1 MIEAGAF
8 DGDIYLNCLFS
19 QDQSNVADLIRYS
32 CISSDFCA
40 PLSGCPTQMQYS
52 FHDNTVKG
60 SMVAN
65 DANNFHS
72 FDAYLKNGATVIDN
86 HLLLVSERQQFMEI
100 NDFTIA
106 TRELTLSFWFNAPPN
121 NEGTF
126 CQFFSDE
133 DGLFRIILNNGN
145 IAFGSTIPPV
155 QINGFRANEWTHVA
169 FVQSIKNQDD
179 DHTPR
184 CTWST
189 FLNGNIKGSTLANCV
204 MNGHNTLNYIGASTI
219 YNIMTYYFNGSIRE
233 FRVYNRA
240 LQLSDIESLY
250 LSTYPTFT
258 PTTEPTPDPT
268 FQPSFNP
275 STTPTFTPTTLPST
289 APSFSPSKMPTLA
302 PTVLPTPD
310 PTNTPTTFTPSMAPS
325 YLPTATPT
333 SPSAI
338 PTFIPTSIGGVV
350 SASPLSNLAIAGIVV
365 AGFVFIAALFALT
378 YIFLRPKNTFM
389 NNLRIK
395 KQIETLKYLAAKPN
409 NMKSAVQPTEC
420 DEKNA
425 ELLKQLEILLIDG
438 EKWKQ
443 GKHDES
449 TMHDDLCFVE
459 LWRDPL
465 ISSAPICT
473 DTMCADCNPALR
485 CPLNS
490 NAPIRTDGI
499 PKLCMKNIGT
509 LMCTDCQP
517 AKPVTRDTMP
527 EKYNYERARMEIDR
541 NLHDF
546 KPENAVKRGL
556 TVGFLVEFCRKFD
569 LWKTPTWQVR
579 RDYIIPMTKNDR
591 CRFVDLLA
599 VKESDVVGVAEI
611 FISFSNATLFGD
623 LITAIR
629 DAADDQCRVWIDI
642 FAVMQWP
649 SLKSDLNFDQ
659 VIKSCRI
666 FLSVCP
672 SVPAVGNQKKLFGVI
687 ELEPE
692 DRKMIPFYRVWCLF
706 EIYHAASIQQKQDND
721 KIFVGG
727 VNASDIETEAP
738 PSPPTILF
746 KTGHCQRSSNGSYSF
761 TVNRKMLADLN
772 DYIDIN
778 KADATIDADKIWIFR
793 QINTGYSDNDGVK
806 KLNKLVNDVVKTAKI
821 LDSDPIL
828 EAAFV
833 SGETIALNFI
843 RNKPELYILNMYR
856 CGFFH
861 LLSTMM
867 NVNSATEIQI
877 SIFNRLEDRVEVY
890 RIDYNGSSLN
900 YVLFLEKFQT
910 KNCCMK
916 EGSFLIARILG
927 DDAVDV
933 GVFVVKSSMKKWI
946 ID

>member
-1 MIEAGAF
+1 
-8 DGDIYLNCLFS
+8 
-19 QDQSNVADLIRYS
+19 
-32 CISSDFCA
+32 
-40 PLSGCPTQMQYS
+40 
-52 FHDNTVKG
+52 
-60 SMVAN
+60 
-65 DANNFHS
+65 
-72 FDAYLKNGATVIDN
+72 
-86 HLLLVSERQQFMEI
+86 
-100 NDFTIA
+100 
-106 TRELTLSFWFNAPPN
+106 
-121 NEGTF
+121 
-126 CQFFSDE
+126 
-133 DGLFRIILNNGN
+133 
-145 IAFGSTIPPV
+145 
-155 QINGFRANEWTHVA
+155 
-169 FVQSIKNQDD
+169 
-179 DHTPR
+179 
-184 CTWST
+184 
-189 FLNGNIKGSTLANCV
+189 
-204 MNGHNTLNYIGASTI
+204 
-219 YNIMTYYFNGSIRE
+219 
-233 FRVYNRA
+233 
-240 LQLSDIESLY
+240 
-250 LSTYPTFT
+250 
-258 PTTEPTPDPT
+258 
-268 FQPSFNP
+268 
-275 STTPTFTPTTLPST
+275 
-289 APSFSPSKMPTLA
+289 
-302 PTVLPTPD
+302 
-310 PTNTPTTFTPSMAPS
+310 
-325 YLPTATPT
+325 
-333 SPSAI
+333 
-338 PTFIPTSIGGVV
+338 
-350 SASPLSNLAIAGIVV
+350 
-365 AGFVFIAALFALT
+365 
-378 YIFLRPKNTFM
+378 
-389 NNLRIK
+389 
-395 KQIETLKYLAAKPN
+395 
-409 NMKSAVQPTEC
+409 
-420 DEKNA
+420 
-425 ELLKQLEILLIDG
+425 
-438 EKWKQ
+438 
-443 GKHDES
+443 
-449 TMHDDLCFVE
+449 MHDDLCFVE

-659 VIKSCRI
+659 
-666 FLSVCP
+666 
-672 SVPAVGNQKKLFGVI
+672 
-687 ELEPE
+687 
-692 DRKMIPFYRVWCLF
+692 
-706 EIYHAASIQQKQDND
+706 
-721 KIFVGG
+721 
-727 VNASDIETEAP
+727 
-738 PSPPTILF
+738 
-746 KTGHCQRSSNGSYSF
+746 TGHCQRSSNGSYSF

-843 RNKPELYILNMYR
+843 RNKPE
-856 CGFFH
+856 F
-861 LLSTMM
+861 
-867 NVNSATEIQI
+867 ATEIQI

-933 GVFVVKSSMKKWI
+933 GVFVAGLCFPSDAHLFTEDGIASFKPDWGKCCPNLKPGPSVHIWFARRLHDRKRHSLSVGCAAPVASREMRTSALRSASSVSHLITGKCCPNLKPNPSVHFAVGRPVGRLNHVIYEINSLNPTLSRPFAMCVI
-946 ID
+946 VDRPVLAARPLRQP